1 MNSEKN
7 GKASRIDMAARV
19 AGVVTAFLMYGF
31 IFWSAERVGL
41 ARFAVSLPMLLIL
54 LAIVLPVC
62 GIMGM
67 GLAYVEHKR
76 PSFPSDWKVV
86 SLDGFLTA
94 SFYLG
99 WVALP
104 LSLIWVPAVVMM
116 PAGLFASALGYRIIA
131 RRRSRRPAGDENNK
145 D

>member
-1 MNSEKN
+1 MINSEKN
-7 GKASRIDMAARV
+7 GMARRIDMAARV
-19 AGVVTAFLMYGF
+19 TGVAMAFLMYGF
-31 IFWSAERVGL
+31 IFWSAERTGL
-41 ARFAVSLPMLLIL
+41 ARVAVSLPILLFM

-76 PSFPSDWKVV
+76 PNFPSGWKEV

-116 PAGLFASALGYRIIA
+116 IAGLFASALGYWIA
-131 RRRSRRPAGDENNK
+131 RLRSRRPAGDENNK